1 MMIRKI
7 MLLGEIGV
15 GKTSIARRLVFD
27 KFGDIYKATI
37 GADILRYQ
45 VEPPPQGIPFQFL
58 IWDTDGSHGEAIF
71 RQFHAQNAEAAMIVS
86 DVMRPSTFDTMLA
99 IGAMFAEVRPGRY
112 FAHVLNKL
120 DLTGGEPP
128 PDMKGRLAAAKVP
141 WFGTSAKTGSEV
153 RTAFHSA
160 ANAIIK
166 LEA

>member
-37 GADILRYQ
+37 GADILRYH

-71 RQFHAQNAEAAMIVS
+71 RQFHAQNAEAAMVVS
-86 DVMRPSTFDTMLA
+86 DAMRPSTVETMLSV
-99 IGAMFAEVRPGRY
+99 GRLFAEVRPGRY

-128 PDMKGRLAAAKVP
+128 PDLRARLEAAKVP

-153 RTAFHSA
+153 RSAFHGA